1 MDGGQGVVAG
11 PGWQESVVPQSSV
24 SGLLVQPVEFITP
37 SRECRWPFFILWP
50 RNLLSGSMKSSAIKS
65 LTVLRQRELNKTL

>member
-24 SGLLVQPVEFITP
+24 SGLLVQPVGRNSLRLP
-37 SRECRWPFFILWP
+37 VNAVGPF
-50 RNLLSGSMKSSAIKS
+50 LSFGPETCC
-65 LTVLRQRELNKTL
+65 LVQ